1 MRNIKAR
8 TIRKL
13 IGFDFK
19 NPNPIQKRL
28 YRRFKKMYSRTP
40 ESKKAYFMA
49 QLENATNGFPN

>member
-8 TIRKL
+8 AIRKM

-28 YRRFKKMYSRTP
+28 YRRFKKMYSATP
-40 ESKKAYFMA
+40 EPKKAYFME
-49 QLENATNGFPN
+49 QLEFATNGFN